1 MNTPYK
7 ITEYDPNW
15 INVFNELKERL
26 SLIFA
31 GNFSKIEH
39 VGSTS
44 IPGMNAKPLID
55 VLIVVNSL
63 ENLDEKKEKM
73 KIEGYEYK
81 ENYVAPNSILF
92 YKSKDGEKIENIH
105 VCAANNDLVDH
116 LLVVRDYLRAHP
128 DKAKEYSDLKSVLKE
143 KYPDSY
149 EEYRDGKNALL
160 QAIKKEAYGWNEV
173 RTRD

>member
-1 MNTPYK
+1 MNTPYT
-7 ITEYDPNW
+7 ITKYDPNW
-15 INVFNELKERL
+15 INIFNELKERL
-26 SLIFA
+26 GRIFA
-31 GNFSKIEH
+31 GKFSKIEH

-55 VLIVVNSL
+55 VLIVINSL
-63 ENLDEKKEKM
+63 ENLDEQKEKM
-73 KIEGYEYK
+73 KIEGYEYM
-81 ENYVAPNSILF
+81 ENYVSPNSILF
-92 YKSKDGEKIENIH
+92 YKTKDGEKIENIH
-105 VCAANNDLVDH
+105 VCMADNDLVNH

-149 EEYRDGKNALL
+149 EAYRDGKNALL